1 MNASRSDKGGN
12 QMPKRAMVASL
23 LTTAALILLI
33 SFKTPAA
40 TTFGTGGNA
49 PVVIPSTAPGATS
62 QQGTTSQ
69 QTTGAKGTFT
79 GQKTGTAVQIPFGTV
94 QVQVTFQNG
103 KITDVQAVQMP
114 SDQRHSAQISS
125 AVAPMLH
132 DEVLQAQSAQ
142 VNTISGAT
150 YTSQGYLQS
159 LQSALDQA
167 AAA

>member
-1 MNASRSDKGGN
+1 MI
-12 QMPKRAMVASL
+12 ASL
-23 LTTAALILLI
+23 LTTAALILLL

-40 TTFGTGGNA
+40 TTFGTGNA
-49 PVVIPSTAPGATS
+49 PVVIPSTPA
-62 QQGTTSQ
+62 GTTSQ
-69 QTTGAKGTFT
+69 PGATGQPAATGQTGTGQKGSFT
-79 GQKTGTAVQIPFGTV
+79 GQKTGSAVQIPFGTV
-94 QVQVTFQNG
+94 QVQVTFQGG

-114 SDQRHSAQISS
+114 SDQRHSQEISA

-150 YTSQGYLQS
+150 YTSMGYLQS

>member
-1 MNASRSDKGGN
+1 
-12 QMPKRAMVASL
+12 MPKRAMVASL

-33 SFKTPAA
+33 SFKTPNT
-40 TTFGTGGNA
+40 TTFGSGGNA
-49 PVVIPSTAPGATS
+49 PLVIPSTVSGSTSQPGATGQPGATS
-62 QQGTTSQ
+62 PAGVTT
-69 QTTGAKGTFT
+69 AKGSYT
-79 GQKTGTAVQIPFGTV
+79 GQKTGSAVQIPFGTV
-94 QVQVTFQNG
+94 QVQVTFAAG
-103 KITDVQAVQMP
+103 KITDIQAIQMP
-114 SDQRHSAQISS
+114 NDQRHSAEISS

-167 AAA
+167 AA

>member
-1 MNASRSDKGGN
+1 
-12 QMPKRAMVASL
+12 MPKRAMIASL

-62 QQGTTSQ
+62 QVGTTGQQGTTVP

-94 QVQVTFQNG
+94 QVQVTFQGG
-103 KITDVQAVQMP
+103 KITDVQPVQMP
-114 SDQRHSAQISS
+114 SDQRHSAEISS

-150 YTSQGYLQS
+150 YTSMGYLQS

>member
-1 MNASRSDKGGN
+1 MK
-12 QMPKRAMVASL
+12 MPKRAMVASL

-40 TTFGTGGNA
+40 TTFGTSGGA
-49 PVVIPSTAPGATS
+49 PIVIPSTAPGATS
-62 QQGTTSQ
+62 Q
-69 QTTGAKGTFT
+69 TGVT
-79 GQKTGTAVQIPFGTV
+79 GQKGSYTGQITGPAVQIPYGTV
-94 QVQVTFQNG
+94 QVQVTFKNG
-103 KITDVQAVQMP
+103 QITDVQALQMP
-114 SDQRHSAQISS
+114 SGQRHSSEISS

-150 YTSQGYLQS
+150 YTSEGYLQS

>member
-1 MNASRSDKGGN
+1 
-12 QMPKRAMVASL
+12 MPKRAMIASL

-62 QQGTTSQ
+62 QQGTTSQQGNTSQ

-114 SDQRHSAQISS
+114 SDQRHSAEISS

-142 VNTISGAT
+142 VNAISGAT

>member
-1 MNASRSDKGGN
+1 
-12 QMPKRAMVASL
+12 MPKRAMIASL
-23 LTTAALILLI
+23 LTTAALILLL

-40 TTFGTGGNA
+40 TTFGTGNA
-49 PVVIPSTAPGATS
+49 PVVIPSTPA
-62 QQGTTSQ
+62 GTTSQ
-69 QTTGAKGTFT
+69 PGATGQPAATGQTGTGQKGSFT
-79 GQKTGTAVQIPFGTV
+79 GQKTGSAVQIPFGTV
-94 QVQVTFQNG
+94 QVQVTFQGG

-114 SDQRHSAQISS
+114 SDQRHSQEISS

-150 YTSQGYLQS
+150 YTSMGYLQS

>member
-1 MNASRSDKGGN
+1 
-12 QMPKRAMVASL
+12 MPKRAMIASL

-33 SFKTPAA
+33 SFKTPAT

-62 QQGTTSQ
+62 QIGTNGQSGA
-69 QTTGAKGTFT
+69 TTQPATGQKGTFT

-114 SDQRHSAQISS
+114 SDQRHSAEISS

-150 YTSQGYLQS
+150 YTSMGYLQS

-167 AAA
+167 ATA

>member
-1 MNASRSDKGGN
+1 
-12 QMPKRAMVASL
+12 MPKRAMIASL
-23 LTTAALILLI
+23 LTTAALILLL

-40 TTFGTGGNA
+40 TTFGTGNA
-49 PVVIPSTAPGATS
+49 PVVIPSNAA
-62 QQGTTSQ
+62 GTTSQ
-69 QTTGAKGTFT
+69 PGATGQPAATGQTGTGQKGSFT
-79 GQKTGTAVQIPFGTV
+79 GQKTGSAVQIPFGTV
-94 QVQVTFQNG
+94 QVQVTFQGG

-114 SDQRHSAQISS
+114 SDQRHSQEISA

-150 YTSQGYLQS
+150 YTSMGYLQS

>member
-1 MNASRSDKGGN
+1 
-12 QMPKRAMVASL
+12 MPKRAMIASL

-33 SFKTPAA
+33 SFKTPAT

-49 PVVIPSTAPGATS
+49 PVVISSTAPGATS
-62 QQGTTSQ
+62 QIGTTGQSGA
-69 QTTGAKGTFT
+69 TTQPATGQKGTFT

-114 SDQRHSAQISS
+114 SDQRHSAEISS

-150 YTSQGYLQS
+150 YTSMGYLQS

-167 AAA
+167 ATA

>member
-1 MNASRSDKGGN
+1 
-12 QMPKRAMVASL
+12 MPKRAMIASL

-33 SFKTPAA
+33 SFKTPTA

-49 PVVIPSTAPGATS
+49 PVVIPSTAPGASS
-62 QQGTTSQ
+62 QIGTTGQ
-69 QTTGAKGTFT
+69 PGATTQPATGAKGTFT

-114 SDQRHSAQISS
+114 SDQRHSAEISS

-167 AAA
+167 ATA

>member
-1 MNASRSDKGGN
+1 
-12 QMPKRAMVASL
+12 MPKRAMVASL

-33 SFKTPAA
+33 SFKTPSA
-40 TTFGTGGNA
+40 TTFGTGGNV
-49 PVVIPSTAPGATS
+49 PVVIPSAASGATGQPGAAGQPGATGLAGVT
-62 QQGTTSQ
+62 GTNGSY
-69 QTTGAKGTFT
+69 T
-79 GQKTGTAVQIPFGTV
+79 GQKTGSAVQIPFGTV
-94 QVQVTFQNG
+94 QVQVTFQAG
-103 KITDVQAVQMP
+103 KITDVQAIQMP
-114 SDQRHSAQISS
+114 SDQRHSAEISA

-167 AAA
+167 AA